1 MSQLPTCWDFLS
13 CYGSRDGIRTYWGI
27 TEVIETLTLITISI
41 LLLIYFRPGKTP
53 KLDNPLVINR
63 TGRYQATL
71 ASQLNLAQPFIE
83 AIAEQLGSMSDTKQ
97 ISATHIFEVYDKQVI
112 ARSQKFYLLSI
123 SQREGMLYFDA
134 SSPQHHT
141 RNEHSPLAVDADERI
156 VAVVQEAAKR
166 RGIIVRQI
174 AP

>member
-63 TGRYQATL
+63 TGHYQATL
-71 ASQLNLAQPFIE
+71 APQLNLAQPFIE
-83 AIAEQLGSMSDTKQ
+83 AIVQQLVSDDEAQMDSTTQ
-97 ISATHIFEVYDKQVI
+97 IFEVYDKQVT
-112 ARSQKFYLLSI
+112 AHGQKFYLLAI
-123 SQREGMLYFDA
+123 SQREGMLYFDVSCA
-134 SSPQHHT
+134 QSHIQSEY
-141 RNEHSPLAVDADERI
+141 NSLAVEAGEHIAAAVQDA
-156 VAVVQEAAKR
+156 AQR
-166 RGIIVRQI
+166 RGIVVRQI
-174 AP
+174 A